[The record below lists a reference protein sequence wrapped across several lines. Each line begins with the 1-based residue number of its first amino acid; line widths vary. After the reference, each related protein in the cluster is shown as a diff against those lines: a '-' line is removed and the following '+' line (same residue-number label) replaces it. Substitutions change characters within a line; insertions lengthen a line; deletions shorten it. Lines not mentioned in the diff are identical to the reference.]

1 VFIRYVSVKPK
12 TSEFNMLIRR
22 YQAEDNKEVKDLHYA
37 GLAQFGAS
45 KDPYH
50 DSDLD
55 DIEGIYI
62 NNTGDFLV
70 GTEENEI
77 VAMGAIKKVTASR
90 GEIKRIRVRR
100 EYQRRGYGQTILSR
114 LVELAV
120 ELGYTELCLDSTD
133 NNAAAQGL
141 FEKCGFNETHR
152 GKIGIYDLVFY
163 RKKLNEG
170 GK

>member
-1 VFIRYVSVKPK
+1 MPATRLFNRK
-12 TSEFNMLIRR
+12 TSNFNMLIRR

-37 GLAQFGAS
+37 GLAQFGAAE
-45 KDPYH
+45 DPYH

-62 NNTGDFLV
+62 NNNGDFLV
-70 GTEENEI
+70 GTEGNEI
-77 VAMGAIKKVTASR
+77 VAMGAVKKITTTR
-90 GEIKRIRVRR
+90 GEIKRIRVGR

-114 LVELAV
+114 LVELAM

-133 NNAAAQGL
+133 NNAAAQRL
-141 FEKCGFNETHR
+141 FEKCGFAETHR
-152 GKIGIYDLVFY
+152 GKVGTYDLIFY
-163 RKKLNEG
+163 IKKLNEG